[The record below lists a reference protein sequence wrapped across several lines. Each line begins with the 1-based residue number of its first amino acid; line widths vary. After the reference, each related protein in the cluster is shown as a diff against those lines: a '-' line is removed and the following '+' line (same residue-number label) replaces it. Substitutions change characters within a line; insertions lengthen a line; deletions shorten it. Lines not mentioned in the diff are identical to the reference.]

1 MPLTFAELLDRLH
14 KRKLV
19 RYEKWYKDYDD
30 DDDDDEYHYWYYK
43 TVDSLT
49 KEQIDEIYAKK
60 NCSSADYKL
69 DLEIDIFSKYYPW
82 SGYCRNNAGG
92 NYSFNEKFLN
102 HFYGHLDIIEY
113 HNLDKK
119 ECVYDLTISLLESME
134 KEYTLDKVKLL
145 KFLLKQGVDIYKD
158 KGDLTLSP
166 YEYCLTINDPLVT
179 RLFNNYMC

>member
-19 RYEKWYKDYDD
+19 TYMKKRKSYYYDI
-30 DDDDDEYHYWYYK
+30 
-43 TVDSLT
+43 VDSLT
-49 KEQIDEIYAKK
+49 KEQIDEIYNKE
-60 NCSSADYKL
+60 NYHNADYRV
-69 DLEIDIFSKYYPW
+69 DFEITKAFPKYEGWCWSTFKYKSKKDI
-82 SGYCRNNAGG
+82 
-92 NYSFNEKFLN
+92 LN

-113 HNLDKK
+113 HNLDKT
-119 ECVYDLTISLLESME
+119 ECIYDLTISLLESMCE
-134 KEYTLDKVKLL
+134 EFTLDNVKLL
-145 KFLLKQGVDIYKD
+145 KFLLKQGVDIHKD